1 LAEAEPIIVMPGVE
15 FTPFPLSATLWGEP
29 VALSVMV
36 MLALRLPVAVGE
48 NVALSAQLAPAANVL
63 GLSGQVFVWAKSPAL
78 GPLMAILE
86 VVSGAVPLLVSMTVC
101 AGLVVVS
108 N

>member
-1 LAEAEPIIVMPGVE
+1 MPGVE

-29 VALSVMV
+29 AALSVMV

-48 NVALSAQLAPAANVL
+48 NVTLSAQLAPAANVL

-86 VVSGAVPLLVSMTVC
+86 IVSGAVPLLVSMTVC